1 MERGLVVVEDTD
13 AHETLLRE
21 AGELAAGTGADLVL
35 LVLTSPDGI
44 DDSQEAFADTEG
56 ISVVEEAVREDTEF
70 AEAVAGEVLADLDVE
85 YETIASVVEDRER
98 ADEVIGVA
106 SRHDCDHLFVVGQ
119 KRSPAGK
126 AIFGDVAQ
134 SIILNFDGPVTT
146 RAA

>member
-35 LVLTSPDGI
+35 LVLTSPDAI
-44 DDSQEAFADTEG
+44 DDSREAFADTEG

-85 YETIASVVEDRER
+85 HETIASVVEDRER
-98 ADEVIGVA
+98 ADEAIGVA
-106 SRHDCDHLFVVGQ
+106 NRRDCDHLFVVGR
-119 KRSPAGK
+119 KRSPTGK